1 MGYILSSNLG
11 ISRGTGQHKADLS
24 PEDYEAAT
32 RVCLLE
38 RLLDMMYDANK
49 GSSAGGFVTY
59 FSA

>member
-32 RVCLLE
+32 KVCLLIPV
-38 RLLDMMYDANK
+38 LDMVDDANK
-49 GSSAGGFVTY
+49 VSSAGGFVTY
-59 FSA
+59 FSV